1 MFARFQGTQAADAN
15 GVLTI
20 GGVSAEFLA
29 STFGTPLYV
38 IDAAEVRA
46 RCREFLAAV
55 EPFDGRIAYA
65 AKANPAIGVLKI
77 VREEGCDA
85 DVASEGELE
94 AALRAGYRA
103 EQLHLHGNAKSDDE
117 LRRAVKIGIGAIVVD
132 SLSEIPRLSRTCED
146 VGKRQRVLLR
156 LAPGVDPITHEAI
169 RTGQEDSKFGLNI
182 SSGAALE
189 AARWV
194 AAEPSLMLVGVH
206 VHVGSQLM
214 DADAIVEGARR
225 AAEFALSAQEYF
237 DEIEELIA
245 GGGFG
250 ISYVPTEEPCP
261 IEESVRRIEAAVR
274 GEFAQSSTKPP
285 RLTFE
290 PGRYLVGTGGVTLY
304 RVVVRKGVPV
314 QSTIGERTYLS
325 VDGGMADNPRPQMYG
340 ARYTAMNA
348 SRLTESHDTEFRV
361 AGRHCE
367 TDTLIPEAM
376 LPSTT
381 EAGDLLCVQGTG
393 AYNFAMASNYN
404 RYPRPAVVAVENGEA
419 ILIVRRETLDD
430 IFRCEEE
437 TRQNA

>member
-1 MFARFQGTQAADAN
+1 MFARFQGTQAADAS
-15 GVLTI
+15 GCLTI
-20 GGVSAEFLA
+20 GGLPAEHLA

-38 IDAAEVRA
+38 IDGAEVRA

-55 EPFDGRIAYA
+55 KPFGGRVAYA
-65 AKANPAIGVLKI
+65 AKANPAIGVLNL
-77 VREEGCDA
+77 VHEEGCDA

-94 AALRAGYRA
+94 AALRAGYPPERI
-103 EQLHLHGNAKSDDE
+103 HLHGNAKSDGE
-117 LRRAVKIGIGAIVVD
+117 LRRAVEVGIGAVVID
-132 SLSEIPRLSRTCED
+132 SLLEVPRLARACTE
-146 VGKRQRVLLR
+146 VGRDQRVMLR
-156 LAPGVDPITHEAI
+156 LAPGVDPVTHEAI

-189 AARWV
+189 AAEAV
-194 AAEPSLMLVGVH
+194 ASEQRLLLVGVH

-214 DADAIVEGARR
+214 DADAIVDGARR
-225 AAEFALSAQEYF
+225 AAEFAVSAREAF
-237 DEIEELIA
+237 HEVEEVIA

-250 ISYVPTEEPCP
+250 IPYVPGEAPCP
-261 IEESVRRIEAAVR
+261 IGESVHRVAAAVR
-274 GEFAQSSTKPP
+274 GEFDRAGLPMPT
-285 RLTFE
+285 LTFE
-290 PGRYLVGTGGVTLY
+290 PGRYLVGTGGATLY
-304 RVVVRKGVPV
+304 RVMVRKSVPV
-314 QSTIGERTYLS
+314 QSATGERTYLS

-348 SRLTESHDTEFRV
+348 SRLCEPHDSEFRV

-376 LPSTT
+376 LPEGT

-404 RYPRPAVVAVENGEA
+404 RYPRPAMVIVEDGEA
-419 ILIVRRETLDD
+419 RLVVRRETLED

-437 TRQNA
+437 AR